1 MYWFPRL
8 DKKEKGNK
16 KSEKSRRF
24 QCPSTLALNYEEND
38 SNPEIVSSDRG
49 FINKYNW
56 KGINYPT
63 KTIALIILYAKEKE
77 ISPTY
82 ISEVNSNFKK
92 SIILL
97 MISNK

>member
-8 DKKEKGNK
+8 DKKEKSNK

-24 QCPSTLALNYEEND
+24 QCASTLALNYEEND
-38 SNPEIVSSDRG
+38 SNPERVSSDRG

-63 KTIALIILYAKEKE
+63 KTIAHIILYTKEKE

-92 SIILL
+92 SIIL
-97 MISNK
+97 